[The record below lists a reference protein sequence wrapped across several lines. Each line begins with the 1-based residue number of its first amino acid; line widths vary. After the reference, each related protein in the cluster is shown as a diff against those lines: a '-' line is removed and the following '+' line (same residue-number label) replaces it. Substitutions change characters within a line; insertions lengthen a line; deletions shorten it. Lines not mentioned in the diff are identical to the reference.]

1 MALILNVQT
10 TAILVIDMQ
19 NAFLDPK
26 GSIAKMGIPIGRAA
40 ALIEPLAGALG
51 RLRKSGA
58 KIVHNRMALRPGYAD
73 AGILQRAFPRLKELG
88 HCIKG
93 TWDFENV
100 QGFAP
105 GPNEYVIDKIRFD
118 GFHGTEMESL
128 LRCMG
133 IDTLVFTGI
142 ATNICVE
149 STVRAAFTRDFR
161 CIVPRQTT
169 ASFTPE
175 MEAGSM
181 GNFAFGFAEV
191 VDIDEVYAAL
201 GC

>member
-1 MALILNVQT
+1 MRIMALTLNAQK
-10 TAILVIDMQ
+10 TAVLVIDMQ

-26 GSIAKMGIPIGRAA
+26 GSIARMGISIDRAVA
-40 ALIEPLAGALG
+40 CL
-51 RLRKSGA
+51 
-58 KIVHNRMALRPGYAD
+58 
-73 AGILQRAFPRLKELG
+73 
-88 HCIKG
+88 
-93 TWDFENV
+93 
-100 QGFAP
+100 
-105 GPNEYVIDKIRFD
+105 
-118 GFHGTEMESL
+118 
-128 LRCMG
+128 G
-133 IDTLVFTGI
+133 IDTLIFTGI

>member
-1 MALILNVQT
+1 
-10 TAILVIDMQ
+10 
-19 NAFLDPK
+19 
-26 GSIAKMGIPIGRAA
+26 MGIPIERAVA
-40 ALIEPLAGALG
+40 VIETLAVALG
-51 RLRKSGA
+51 RLRASGA
-58 KIVHNRMALRPGYAD
+58 KIVHNRMALRPDYSD

-88 HCIKG
+88 HCVKG

-100 QGFAP
+100 RGFEP
-105 GPNEYVIDKIRFD
+105 RPNEYVIDKIRFD
-118 GFHGTEMESL
+118 GFHGTELESL

-133 IDTLVFTGI
+133 IDTLIFTGI

>member
-1 MALILNVQT
+1 
-10 TAILVIDMQ
+10 
-19 NAFLDPK
+19 
-26 GSIAKMGIPIGRAA
+26 
-40 ALIEPLAGALG
+40 
-51 RLRKSGA
+51 
-58 KIVHNRMALRPGYAD
+58 
-73 AGILQRAFPRLKELG
+73 
-88 HCIKG
+88 
-93 TWDFENV
+93 
-100 QGFAP
+100 
-105 GPNEYVIDKIRFD
+105 
-118 GFHGTEMESL
+118 MESL

-133 IDTLVFTGI
+133 VDTLIFTGI

>member
-1 MALILNVQT
+1 MTLTLNAQK
-10 TAILVIDMQ
+10 TAVLVIDMQ

-26 GSIAKMGIPIGRAA
+26 GSIARMGIPIGRAVAVMETLAA
-40 ALIEPLAGALG
+40 ALS
-51 RLRKSGA
+51 RLRRSGA
-58 KIVHNRMALRPGYAD
+58 KIVHNRMALRPDYSD
-73 AGILQRAFPRLKELG
+73 AGILERAFPRLKELG
-88 HCIKG
+88 HCVKG

-100 QGFAP
+100 RGFEP

-128 LRCMG
+128 LRCLGM
-133 IDTLVFTGI
+133 DTLIFTGI

>member
-1 MALILNVQT
+1 MTLTLNAQK
-10 TAILVIDMQ
+10 TAVLVIDMQ

-26 GSIAKMGIPIGRAA
+26 GSIARMGIPIERAVAVMETLA
-40 ALIEPLAGALG
+40 AALG
-51 RLRKSGA
+51 RLRRSGA
-58 KIVHNRMALRPGYAD
+58 KIVHNRMALRPDYSD
-73 AGILQRAFPRLKELG
+73 AGIIERAFPRLKELG
-88 HCIKG
+88 HCVKG

-100 QGFAP
+100 RGFEP

-128 LRCMG
+128 LRCLGM
-133 IDTLVFTGI
+133 DTLIFTGI

>member
-1 MALILNVQT
+1 MALTLNVPG
-10 TAILVIDMQ
+10 TAVLVIDMQ

-26 GSIAKMGIPIGRAA
+26 GSIAQMGIPVGRAA
-40 ALIEPLAGALG
+40 ALIEPLAAAIG
-51 RLRKSGA
+51 RLRKSGV
-58 KIVHNRMALRPGYAD
+58 KIVHNRMALRPDYAD

-88 HCIKG
+88 HCVKG

-100 QGFAP
+100 RGFAP

-133 IDTLVFTGI
+133 IDTLIFTGI

-169 ASFTPE
+169 ASFTAE

-181 GNFAFGFAEV
+181 GTLLSASPRSST
-191 VDIDEVYAAL
+191 
-201 GC
+201 

>member
-1 MALILNVQT
+1 MALTLNAQK
-10 TAILVIDMQ
+10 TAVLVIDMQ

-26 GSIAKMGIPIGRAA
+26 GSIARMGIPIERAA
-40 ALIEPLAGALG
+40 GVIETLAAALG
-51 RLRKSGA
+51 RLRRSGA
-58 KIVHNRMALRPGYAD
+58 KIVHNRMALRPDYSD
-73 AGILQRAFPRLKELG
+73 AGILARAFPRLRELG

-100 QGFAP
+100 PGFAP

-133 IDTLVFTGI
+133 IDTLIFTGI

>member
-1 MALILNVQT
+1 MALTLNARK
-10 TAILVIDMQ
+10 TAVLVIDMQ

-26 GSIAKMGIPIGRAA
+26 GSIARMGIPIERAVAVIETLAA
-40 ALIEPLAGALG
+40 ALS

-58 KIVHNRMALRPGYAD
+58 KIVHNRMALRPDYSD
-73 AGILQRAFPRLKELG
+73 AGILERAFPRLKELG
-88 HCIKG
+88 HCVKG
-93 TWDFENV
+93 SWDFENV
-100 QGFAP
+100 QGFEP

-118 GFHGTEMESL
+118 GFYGTEMESL

-133 IDTLVFTGI
+133 IDTIIFTGI